1 VKKLCARLLV
11 RGRAGKGGVRV
22 TSPTAVSFPV
32 MRDNGTVS
40 KILTGDVIEELRK
53 LRAEVQPLGELTI
66 RQLIEEGRR
75 YR

>member
-1 VKKLCARLLV
+1 
-11 RGRAGKGGVRV
+11 
-22 TSPTAVSFPV
+22 

-53 LRAEVQPLGELTI
+53 LRAEVQPLGQLAI